1 MNPLWLVFNLVLV
14 IELWYCL
21 CVYSDMG
28 PIPTDRQHHRQGLPQ
43 AEAPSVVSKGF
54 SMSAY
59 SFLSLCDHGVVAHR
73 SEPSAARVAKWG
85 RDGAERNTT
94 PPPSMAL
101 HLRTIGGVRDTGAN
115 RYKQIERQSSASRRK
130 DASMTVMLDRTSA
143 FAFDH
148 EKYCSCSESMSSIE
162 PSTLPSTCPTF
173 SVSRGP
179 SAGTFGLDSRVKPA
193 GRPLP

>member
-43 AEAPSVVSKGF
+43 AEAPSV
-54 SMSAY
+54 
-59 SFLSLCDHGVVAHR
+59 
-73 SEPSAARVAKWG
+73 
-85 RDGAERNTT
+85 
-94 PPPSMAL
+94 
-101 HLRTIGGVRDTGAN
+101 
-115 RYKQIERQSSASRRK
+115 IERQSSASRRK
-130 DASMTVMLDRTSA
+130 DASTTVMLDRTSA